1 MAPKKRG
8 QGDGQI
14 QLEKRFRGSSQLSQH
29 DLHLHEIDWHRLTI
43 PLVSANLWQFLGK
56 KTKVLDGLSLFIMS
70 FPIPMAMLGSPP
82 FSNTPICWGLS
93 CCTETWPG
101 AKERVDD
108 QKNEAKI
115 HGGPG
120 LAWQS
125 GNLAIWQWKLA
136 VSSDSYASYALF
148 MVHVHCASYM
158 FIKPWGTFH
167 IPKLDCWREWFRWKI
182 ICWIRPTADQNW
194 HCLVHHMGLSKRVC
208 DHFDG
213 WNMLKLWNGHFFRI
227 WWP

>member
-1 MAPKKRG
+1 MVYHC
-8 QGDGQI
+8 
-14 QLEKRFRGSSQLSQH
+14 LS
-29 DLHLHEIDWHRLTI
+29 W
-43 PLVSANLWQFLGK
+43 V
-56 KTKVLDGLSLFIMS
+56 SLFQWLCWDLLHFQTHPSAGGWVAAPRPDLAPRNALTTRKMR
-70 FPIPMAMLGSPP
+70 PKYMAGRALP
-82 FSNTPICWGLS
+82 
-93 CCTETWPG
+93 
-101 AKERVDD
+101 
-108 QKNEAKI
+108 
-115 HGGPG
+115 
-120 LAWQS
+120 

-182 ICWIRPTADQNW
+182 ICWVRPTADQNW